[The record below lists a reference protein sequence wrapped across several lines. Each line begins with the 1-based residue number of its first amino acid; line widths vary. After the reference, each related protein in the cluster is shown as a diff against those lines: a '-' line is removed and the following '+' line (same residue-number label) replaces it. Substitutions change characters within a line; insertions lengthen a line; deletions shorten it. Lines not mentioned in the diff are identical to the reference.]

1 MVKVEKEFNYIKIK
15 LASPVRIL
23 QWSHRR
29 LPNGQ
34 FVGEVQK
41 SETINYRSFR
51 PEMDGLFCERIF
63 GPSKSLECACGKY
76 KRVRYDGLICERCGV
91 ELTESRVRRHRM
103 GHINLIYP
111 VTHVWYTNSRP
122 NYMALLLEVEQCEK
136 RLDTGL
142 FYEYPDIFELME
154 KNSEFFQDPK
164 PKQILEDILQYTSIL
179 KNGLSKN
186 STKIQDDFKHKR
198 QVLKSR
204 IDRNYFS
211 IPKSRIDIDKNLNDT
226 KESLKQCIGMLQN
239 DQPSILT
246 ISEIFQQEYKKKFA
260 IKSGKVNLRDN
271 RIKRIKLASLAY
283 FIAEDEISF
292 YGLHWD
298 LQYFRRSREFGFT
311 GYPLKPY
318 PKPQNRRRNTP
329 KYLLRTTPNY
339 LIGAVLIKKELEK
352 LNINR
357 EIIKTRKFI
366 TICSKVLH
374 KDKFTYNCSKWF
386 RKWEYQR
393 IYKLR
398 DQSIKRIRILENL
411 EATGSNPCW
420 MVITILPVIP
430 PALRPMIQLEG
441 GRFATS
447 DLNELYRR
455 IITRNN
461 RLLRLLEIDA
471 PQLIIRNEKRM
482 LQEAVDTL
490 IDNGKRGKIALSANN
505 RPLKSLSDIIKGKHG
520 RFRQNLLGKRVDY
533 SGRSVIVV
541 GPTLKLNQCGLPYEM
556 AIELFQPF
564 IIRELINQGLASN
577 MKIAKN
583 VIQQN
588 EPSID
593 SVLEKVLSN
602 HPIFLNRA
610 PTLHRLG
617 IQAFEPVL
625 VQGRAIKL
633 HPLVCSAFN
642 ADFDGDQMAVHVPI
656 SFESQAE
663 CYMLMLAPYNFLS
676 PANGEPIIM
685 PSQDM
690 VLGCYYLTLN
700 NIKNLLGCNH
710 YFAGLEDV
718 ISAYYQDQI
727 ELHASIWVRYQDGN
741 IEHKTPF
748 KVIHLK
754 DKSYIEYYENLQI
767 RKDKEAK
774 VIVQYIQTTPGRVI
788 LNYTIQNTLKLFN

>member
-1 MVKVEKEFNYIKIK
+1 MLK
-15 LASPVRIL
+15 
-23 QWSHRR
+23 H
-29 LPNGQ
+29 
-34 FVGEVQK
+34 
-41 SETINYRSFR
+41 
-51 PEMDGLFCERIF
+51 D
-63 GPSKSLECACGKY
+63 
-76 KRVRYDGLICERCGV
+76 
-91 ELTESRVRRHRM
+91 ES
-103 GHINLIYP
+103 
-111 VTHVWYTNSRP
+111 S
-122 NYMALLLEVEQCEK
+122 
-136 RLDTGL
+136 
-142 FYEYPDIFELME
+142 
-154 KNSEFFQDPK
+154 
-164 PKQILEDILQYTSIL
+164 KQILS
-179 KNGLSKN
+179 
-186 STKIQDDFKHKR
+186 H
-198 QVLKSR
+198 V
-204 IDRNYFS
+204 
-211 IPKSRIDIDKNLNDT
+211 
-226 KESLKQCIGMLQN
+226 
-239 DQPSILT
+239 
-246 ISEIFQQEYKKKFA
+246 FQQEYQKKFA

-298 LQYFRRSREFGFT
+298 LQQYRRSRELGFT
-311 GYPLKPY
+311 GYPLKPF
-318 PKPQNRRRNTP
+318 PKPNSQNRRRNTP

-357 EIIKTRKFI
+357 EISKTRRFI

-374 KDKFTYNCSKWF
+374 KEQPIYNGSKWF

-411 EATGSNPCW
+411 QATGSNPAW

-541 GPTLKLNQCGLPYEM
+541 GPSLKLNQCGLPYEM

-577 MKIAKN
+577 MKVAKN
-583 VIQQN
+583 LIQQN
-588 EPSID
+588 ESAID
-593 SVLEKVLSN
+593 PVLEKVLAS

-642 ADFDGDQMAVHVPI
+642 ADFDGDQMAVHVPL

-690 VLGCYYLTLN
+690 VLGCYYLTVN
-700 NIKNLLGCNH
+700 NIQGLLGSNH
-710 YFAGLEDV
+710 YFANLDDV
-718 ISAYYQDQI
+718 VLAYYQDQI
-727 ELHASIWVRYQDGN
+727 ELHTSIWVRYNEPGIDTGAL
-741 IEHKTPF
+741 IKKTN
-748 KVIHLK
+748 LS
-754 DKSYIEYYENLQI
+754 DDTTIEYYENVQI
-767 RKDKEAK
+767 RLDSSGQPL
-774 VIVQYIQTTPGRVI
+774 VQYIQTTTGRVI
-788 LNYTIQNTLKLFN
+788 FNYTIQKTLKLVA

>member
-1 MVKVEKEFNYIKIK
+1 MIRSEKEFDYIKIK
-15 LASPVRIL
+15 LASPIRIL

-34 FVGEVQK
+34 FIGEVQK
-41 SETINYRSFR
+41 SETINYRTFK

-76 KRVRYDGLICERCGV
+76 KRVRYEGLICERCGV

-111 VTHVWYTNSRP
+111 VTHVWYINSRP

-142 FYEYPDIFELME
+142 LYDYPAFFELLQWQLGF
-154 KNSEFFQDPK
+154 EFDM
-164 PKQILEDILQYTSIL
+164 DIKSIL
-179 KNGLSKN
+179 SQVRKNPDQLKN
-186 STKIQDDFKHKR
+186 FE
-198 QVLKSR
+198 
-204 IDRNYFS
+204 
-211 IPKSRIDIDKNLNDT
+211 
-226 KESLKQCIGMLQN
+226 ESLKTYYEQFYELN
-239 DQPSILT
+239 R
-246 ISEIFQQEYKKKFA
+246 KKFA
-260 IKSGKVNLRDN
+260 IRSGKVNLRDG

-298 LQYFRRSREFGFT
+298 LQQYRRSREFGFT

-318 PKPQNRRRNTP
+318 PKPKLQNRRRNTP

-339 LIGAVLIKKELEK
+339 LIGAVLIKRELEK
-352 LNINR
+352 LNLER
-357 EIIKTRKFI
+357 EIWKTRRFI

-374 KDKFTYNCSKWF
+374 KEKPTYSSSRWF
-386 RKWEYQR
+386 RKWEHQR

-411 EATGSNPCW
+411 LATGSNPAW
-420 MVITILPVIP
+420 MIITILPVIP

-541 GPTLKLNQCGLPYEM
+541 GPSLKLNQCGLPYEM

-577 MKIAKN
+577 MKVAKN
-583 VIQQN
+583 LIQQS
-588 EPSID
+588 EPLID
-593 SVLEKVLSN
+593 PVLEKVLEN

-617 IQAFEPVL
+617 IQAFEPIL

-642 ADFDGDQMAVHVPI
+642 ADFDGDQMAVHVPL
-656 SFESQAE
+656 SLESQAE

-690 VLGCYYLTLN
+690 VLGCYYLTVN
-700 NIKNLLGCNH
+700 NINGLLGANH
-710 YFAGLEDV
+710 YFANLDDV
-718 ISAYYQDQI
+718 ILAYNQDQI
-727 ELHASIWVRYQDGN
+727 ELHTNIWVRYNDLVDDSSTM
-741 IEHKTPF
+741 IK
-748 KVIHLK
+748 KLVLK
-754 DKSYIEYYENLQI
+754 DGTYIEYFENLQI
-767 RKDKEAK
+767 RKDINDN
-774 VIVQYIQTTPGRVI
+774 VIVQYIQTTTGRVI
-788 LNYTIQNTLKLFN
+788 FNYTIQKTLKLIR